1 MRKFM
6 KICVGSYEEIHD
18 YLLHQYHVAD
28 FWKYLSLLNLW
39 CFMLCVD
46 ECSNCTSEII
56 QLKEWKTWIDYMA
69 TTFGS
74 FSEAVIGKNWVWKI
88 FARCAARWQEFF
100 WIELIMWRLLA
111 LVHWHAS
118 CDCICGLAVK
128 IPRFSFDGHLVNMLC
143 SDLWIAAL
151 ITYEVA
157 WYVFLE
163 TIGGSYYS
171 WLCKYVILICHVH
184 PPILWKGW
192 KDHVAIVVR

>member
-1 MRKFM
+1 MTWQQDAYNFVLHQTVEDLYLYLYLAKVWHPREWVVKLIHTLAYLLFLCFK

-69 TTFGS
+69 ATFGS

-100 WIELIMWRLLA
+100 WIELIMWR
-111 LVHWHAS
+111 
-118 CDCICGLAVK
+118 
-128 IPRFSFDGHLVNMLC
+128 
-143 SDLWIAAL
+143 
-151 ITYEVA
+151 
-157 WYVFLE
+157 
-163 TIGGSYYS
+163 YS
-171 WLCKYVILICHVH
+171 
-184 PPILWKGW
+184 
-192 KDHVAIVVR
+192 R